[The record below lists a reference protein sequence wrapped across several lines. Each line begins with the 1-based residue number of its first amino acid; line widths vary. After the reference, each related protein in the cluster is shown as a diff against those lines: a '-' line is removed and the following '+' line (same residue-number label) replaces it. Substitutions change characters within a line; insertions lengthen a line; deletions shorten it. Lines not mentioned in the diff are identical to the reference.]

1 MEIEKIIIESLKRK
15 DTHKTFVELDEK
27 EELEKIIPKVK
38 CMKSVGECKYHVVNC
53 FEHSI
58 NALRELEIV
67 LNDKDFF
74 PIHLREHV
82 SNYLNV
88 CIGDGIN
95 KLHALKL
102 GIFLHD
108 IGKPDSMTLDETGRV
123 HFTNHEKIGAQI
135 IDNMGI
141 KLDLSTETYKLI
153 SKYVRYHMILLS
165 LYKKNDLSRKELI
178 NVFNL
183 VDEDTIGIILLGYA
197 DIVSTIKL
205 LDKSEEV
212 SVLKTYMEYIL
223 TNYLYKS
230 NYTHV

>member
-1 MEIEKIIIESLKRK
+1 
-15 DTHKTFVELDEK
+15 
-27 EELEKIIPKVK
+27 
-38 CMKSVGECKYHVVNC
+38 
-53 FEHSI
+53 
-58 NALRELEIV
+58 
-67 LNDKDFF
+67 
-74 PIHLREHV
+74 
-82 SNYLNV
+82 
-88 CIGDGIN
+88 
-95 KLHALKL
+95 
-102 GIFLHD
+102 
-108 IGKPDSMTLDETGRV
+108 MTLDETGRV

-141 KLDLSTETYKLI
+141 NLELSTETYRLI

-183 VDEDTIGIILLGYA
+183 VDEDTIGVIMLGYA
-197 DIVSTIKL
+197 DIVSTVKL
-205 LDKSEEV
+205 LGKSGEV